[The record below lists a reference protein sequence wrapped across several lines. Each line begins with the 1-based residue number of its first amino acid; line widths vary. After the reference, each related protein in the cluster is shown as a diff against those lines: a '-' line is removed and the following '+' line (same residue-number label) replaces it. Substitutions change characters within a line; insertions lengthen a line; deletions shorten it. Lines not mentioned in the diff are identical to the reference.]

1 MAEGKK
7 KNILTFFMDYDW
19 YKKYLLPGFIA
30 QSVLIAGGYG
40 TGRELVEYFAQYGPT
55 GGLMGMGLTTVL
67 WAVFFALSFEFA
79 RVFRAYDYRTF
90 FEKLIGKGWIAYEIA
105 FIVLLFL
112 IMGVVGAASGSI
124 LRDTFGLP
132 PLAGSAL
139 FLVLVAYLTYSGSKV
154 IEVALSWW
162 SYLLYAVYLTFLVIG
177 ISRFGDAI
185 SANFAADT
193 VKAGWPMGGF
203 KYAFYNIAV
212 VSTVLFSLNYLETR
226 KEAVLSGIFA
236 ALICVAPA
244 IFFYV
249 VTIGFYPD
257 VLTME
262 IPANGVIAKL
272 GVRFLLPLWLIV
284 LFGTM
289 IETGV
294 GFFHSIN
301 ERINST
307 LIARRGSGMSNAAR
321 GAVGAGLTLIG
332 LGISNFGLIGLIAQG
347 YGTISWVFFIL
358 QGVALFTI
366 GIYKI
371 RQHDRVSA
379 GAA

>member
-1 MAEGKK
+1 MAEEKK
-7 KNILTFFMDYDW
+7 KNFLTFFMDYGW

-40 TGRELVEYFAQYGPT
+40 TGRELVEYFVQYGPT

-67 WAVFFALSFEFA
+67 WAALFALSFEFA
-79 RVFRAYDYRTF
+79 RVFKAYDYRTF
-90 FEKLIGKGWIAYEIA
+90 FEKLIGPGWMIYEAA
-105 FIVLLFL
+105 FIILLFL

-124 LRDTFGLP
+124 LRDSFGLP
-132 PLAGSAL
+132 PLVGSGL
-139 FLVLVAYLTYSGSKV
+139 FLICVAYLTYSGSKA

-162 SYLLYAVYLTFLVIG
+162 SYLLYAVYILFLYIGLTH
-177 ISRFGDAI
+177 FGDAI
-185 SANFAADT
+185 SGNFAAHV
-193 VKAGWPMGGF
+193 VKPGWAMGGF

-226 KEAVLSGIFA
+226 REAIISGVMA
-236 ALICVAPA
+236 ALICIIPA
-244 IFFYV
+244 VFFYV

-257 VLTME
+257 VLSME
-262 IPANGVIAKL
+262 IPANGIIANL
-272 GVRFLLPLWLIV
+272 GVKFLLPVWLII

-307 LIARRGSGMSNAAR
+307 LIAKRGTGLSNVAR
-321 GAVGAGLTLIG
+321 GAVGAVLALMGLA
-332 LGISNFGLIGLIAQG
+332 ISNFGLIGLIAKG

-366 GIYKI
+366 GLYKLH
-371 RQHDRVSA
+371 QHSRGKTA
-379 GAA
+379 

>member
-1 MAEGKK
+1 MAEEKK
-7 KNILTFFMDYDW
+7 KNILTFFMDYGW

-40 TGRELVEYFAQYGPT
+40 TGRELVEYFVQYGPT

-67 WAVFFALSFEFA
+67 WAALFALSFEFA
-79 RVFRAYDYRTF
+79 RVFKAYDYRTF
-90 FEKLIGKGWIAYEIA
+90 FEKLIGPGWMVYEAA

-124 LRDTFGLP
+124 LRDSFGLP
-132 PLAGSAL
+132 PLVGSGL
-139 FLVLVAYLTYSGSKV
+139 FLVCVAYLTYSGSKA

-162 SYLLYAVYLTFLVIG
+162 SYLLYAIYIIFLYIG
-177 ISRFGDAI
+177 ITHFGDAI
-185 SANFAADT
+185 SANFAAHV
-193 VKAGWPMGGF
+193 VKPGWQMGGF

-226 KEAVLSGIFA
+226 KEAIISGVMA
-236 ALICVAPA
+236 ALICIIPA
-244 IFFYV
+244 VFFYV
-249 VTIGFYPD
+249 VTVGFYPD
-257 VLTME
+257 VLSME
-262 IPANGVIAKL
+262 IPANGIIANL
-272 GVRFLLPLWLIV
+272 GVKFLLPVWLII

-307 LIARRGSGMSNAAR
+307 LIAKRGKGMSNTAR
-321 GAVGAGLTLIG
+321 GAVGAVLALMGLA
-332 LGISNFGLIGLIAQG
+332 ISNFGLIGLIAKG

-366 GIYKI
+366 GIWKI
-371 RQHDRVSA
+371 RQKT
-379 GAA
+379 GA